1 MRCLCCKEIGHTI
14 ENCFKDPNFRTD
26 VNADEDMKRIANMPS
41 YKKLHVDSMVCTA
54 HLIKKSVMVPIL
66 QTEGKYA
73 EPENI
78 QHPFMRGIMTFD
90 DYNYQNYN
98 DLVLL
103 EDPGNADRE
112 KIIK

>member
-1 MRCLCCKEIGHTI
+1 
-14 ENCFKDPNFRTD
+14 
-26 VNADEDMKRIANMPS
+26 
-41 YKKLHVDSMVCTA
+41 
-54 HLIKKSVMVPIL
+54 MVPIQ

-103 EDPGNADRE
+103 LDPGNADRE
-112 KIIK
+112 KIIKEHK

>member
-1 MRCLCCKEIGHTI
+1 
-14 ENCFKDPNFRTD
+14 
-26 VNADEDMKRIANMPS
+26 MKRITNMPS
-41 YKKLHVDSMVCTA
+41 HKKLHADSMVCTA
-54 HLIKKSVMVPIL
+54 HLIKKSVMVPIQ

-103 EDPGNADRE
+103 
-112 KIIK
+112 